1 MSPLMLILTGIVI
14 AGVLAASFGFT
25 IWVIRNAYNLG
36 LIDIPN
42 QRSSHTQPTPRG
54 GGVVFTVTFY
64 LGLIVLF
71 VIGVVDENWILGLL
85 IGGPLVAIVGFLDDR
100 KSLPALMRLAVHFVA
115 AIATFAIITRMF
127 AYHIEISF
135 LPTDNQVFLGVFCV
149 LYIMWMVNLYNFMDG
164 IDGMAGTQG
173 VVAALLSAAL
183 SFWQGSPQLGAV
195 YLLLAASVG
204 GFLFHNWSPAKIF
217 MGDCGAYFLG
227 FAFATLALISKVY
240 LGHSIHAHMILLG
253 VFICDATY
261 TLVLRAIQGKRIYQA
276 HRDHAFQHAV
286 QRGLS
291 HRRVNLMW
299 NAVTAFW
306 LGPVAMASVLYP
318 LQATMFLLLGYSP
331 LIVMVAYMKA
341 GIEIKFT
348 ETADSPRKKNLPGQ
362 QPWV

>member
-1 MSPLMLILTGIVI
+1 MSPLMLIATGIVI
-14 AGVLAASFGFT
+14 ASVLAASFGLT
-25 IWVIRNAYNLG
+25 IWVINNANSLG

-42 QRSSHTQPTPRG
+42 QRSSHTLPTPRG

-64 LGLIVLF
+64 FGLLVLF
-71 VIGVVDENWILGLL
+71 ALGVVNENWMLGLL
-85 IGGPLVAIVGFLDDR
+85 IGGPLVAIIGFLDDR
-100 KSLPALMRLAVHFVA
+100 KSLPASMRLIVHFVA
-115 AIATFAIITRMF
+115 AIATYAIISRMF
-127 AYHIEISF
+127 SYHMEISF
-135 LPTDNQVFLGVFCV
+135 LPTENQIILGVFCV

-227 FAFATLALISKVY
+227 FVFATLALISKVY

-261 TLVLRAIQGKRIYQA
+261 TLVLRAVQGKRVYQA

-306 LGPVAMASVLYP
+306 LGPVAMASVIYP
-318 LQATMFLLLGYSP
+318 LQATLFLLLGYAP
-331 LIVMVAYMKA
+331 LVVMVAYMKA
-341 GIEIKFT
+341 GIEINFNDAT
-348 ETADSPRKKNLPGQ
+348 DSPKKVNLSGKET
-362 QPWV
+362 WL

>member
-1 MSPLMLILTGIVI
+1 MSPTLIGLTSLVI
-14 AGVLAASFGFT
+14 IAVLAGSYACT
-25 IWVIRNAYNLG
+25 IWVIRNAQNLG

-42 QRSSHTQPTPRG
+42 DRSSHTMPTPRG
-54 GGVVFTVTFY
+54 GGIVFTATFY
-64 LGLIVLF
+64 LGLLILF
-71 VIGVVDENWILGLL
+71 GIGAVDENWMLGLF
-85 IGGPLVAIVGFLDDR
+85 IGGPLVAIIGFLDDR
-100 KSLPALMRLAVHFVA
+100 KSLPASARLMIHFIAAV
-115 AIATFAIITRMF
+115 ATYAIITQMF
-127 AYHIEISF
+127 HYHMEISF
-135 LPTDNQVFLGVFCV
+135 LPTQNQTLLGIFCV

-173 VVAALLSAAL
+173 VVAALLSAGL
-183 SFWQGSPQLGAV
+183 SFWQGSPALGAI

-261 TLVLRAIQGKRIYQA
+261 TLVLRAVQGKRVYQA

-299 NAVTAFW
+299 NAVTMFW

-318 LQATMFLLLGYSP
+318 LQATLFLLLGYIP

-341 GIEIKFT
+341 GIEINFNEAT
-348 ETADSPRKKNLPGQ
+348 GSPKKANLRGK

>member
-1 MSPLMLILTGIVI
+1 MSPLMLIFAGVVI
-14 AGVLAASFGFT
+14 ALVLAASYGFT
-25 IWVIRNAYNLG
+25 IWIIKNARLLG

-54 GGVVFTVTFY
+54 GGVVFTATFY
-64 LGLIVLF
+64 LGLLALF
-71 VIGVVDENWILGLL
+71 SFGIVDENWMLGLF
-85 IGGPLVAIVGFLDDR
+85 IGGPLVAIIGFLDDK
-100 KSLPALMRLAVHFVA
+100 KSLPALMRLVVHFVA
-115 AIATFAIITRMF
+115 AIATYAIISRMF
-127 AYHIEISF
+127 AYHMEISF
-135 LPTDNQVFLGVFCV
+135 LPTENQAILGVFCV
-149 LYIMWMVNLYNFMDG
+149 LYVMWMINLYNFMDG

-173 VVAALLSAAL
+173 VVAAVLSAAL
-183 SFWQGSPQLGAV
+183 SFWQGSAQLGAV

-261 TLVLRAIQGKRIYQA
+261 TLVLRAAQGKRIYQA

-318 LQATMFLLLGYSP
+318 LQAIMFLLLGYAP

-341 GIEIKFT
+341 GIEINFN
-348 ETADSPRKKNLPGQ
+348 TAEDVPKKANLRGKE
-362 QPWV
+362 PWV

>member
-1 MSPLMLILTGIVI
+1 MLAVTAMVIALMLV
-14 AGVLAASFGFT
+14 ASFGLT
-25 IWVIRNAYNLG
+25 IWVIKNALNLS

-42 QRSSHTQPTPRG
+42 QRSSHAQPTPRG
-54 GGVVFTVTFY
+54 GGIVFTITFY
-64 LGLIVLF
+64 VGLLILF
-71 VIGVVDENWILGLL
+71 GVGVADKNWVLGLL
-85 IGGPLVAIVGFLDDR
+85 IGGPLVAIIGFLDDR
-100 KSLPALMRLAVHFVA
+100 KSLPAVVRLMVHFMA
-115 AIATFAIITRMF
+115 AIATYAVITRMF
-127 AYHIEISF
+127 SYRMEISF
-135 LPTDNQVFLGVFCV
+135 LPTENQVFLGIFCV

-183 SFWQGSPQLGAV
+183 SFWQGSIHLGAI

-227 FAFATLALISKVY
+227 FVFATLALISKIY

-261 TLVLRAIQGKRIYQA
+261 TLVLRAVQGKRVYQA

-318 LQATMFLLLGYSP
+318 LQATMFLLLGYAP
-331 LIVMVAYMKA
+331 LIIMMAYMKA
-341 GIEIKFT
+341 GIEIEFKGSAGT
-348 ETADSPRKKNLPGQ
+348 PKKVNLSGT
-362 QPWV
+362 QPWI

>member
-1 MSPLMLILTGIVI
+1 MLALTATVI
-14 AGVLAASFGFT
+14 ALVLVASFGLT
-25 IWVIRNAYNLG
+25 IWVIKNAVNLS

-54 GGVVFTVTFY
+54 GGVVFTITFY
-64 LGLIVLF
+64 TGLLVLF
-71 VIGVVDENWILGLL
+71 GIGIANENWVLGLL

-100 KSLPALMRLAVHFVA
+100 KSLPAIARLVVHFVA
-115 AIATFAIITRMF
+115 AIATYAIITGMFSYRM
-127 AYHIEISF
+127 EISF
-135 LPTDNQVFLGVFCV
+135 LPTENQIFLGIFCV

-183 SFWQGSPQLGAV
+183 SFWQGSPSLGAI

-227 FAFATLALISKVY
+227 FAFATLALISKIY

-261 TLVLRAIQGKRIYQA
+261 TLVLRAIQGKRVYQA

-318 LQATMFLLLGYSP
+318 LQATIFLLLGYAP
-331 LIVMVAYMKA
+331 LIIMVAYMKA
-341 GIEIKFT
+341 GIEIEFKMT
-348 ETADSPRKKNLPGQ
+348 PRTAPKG
-362 QPWV
+362 

>member
-1 MSPLMLILTGIVI
+1 MSALMMVITGIVV
-14 AGVLAASFGFT
+14 ALVLGATYICT
-25 IWVIRNAYNLG
+25 IWVIRNARNLG

-42 QRSSHTQPTPRG
+42 QRSSHSQPTPRG
-54 GGVVFTVTFY
+54 GGVVFTGTFY
-64 LGLIVLF
+64 IGLLILF
-71 VIGVVDENWILGLL
+71 AIGVVDENWMLGLL
-85 IGGPLVAIVGFLDDR
+85 IGGPLVAIIGFLDDR
-100 KSLPALMRLAVHFVA
+100 KSLPAMMRLMVHFIA
-115 AIATFAIITRMF
+115 AIATYAIISRMF
-127 AYHIEISF
+127 VYHMDISF
-135 LPTDNQVFLGVFCV
+135 LPTENQTVLAIFCV

-164 IDGMAGTQG
+164 IDGLAGTQG
-173 VVAALLSAAL
+173 VIAALLSAAL
-183 SFWQGSPQLGAV
+183 SFWQGSPSLGAI

-261 TLVLRAIQGKRIYQA
+261 TLVLRAVQGKRVYQA

-291 HRRVNLMW
+291 HRRVNIMW

-318 LQATMFLLLGYSP
+318 IQATLFLLLGYAP
-331 LIVMVAYMKA
+331 LIMMVAYMKA
-341 GIEIKFT
+341 GIEINFNDS
-348 ETADSPRKKNLPGQ
+348 ADSPKKANLRGRD
-362 QPWV
+362 PWV

>member
-1 MSPLMLILTGIVI
+1 MFILAGIVI
-14 AGVLAASFGFT
+14 AVVLAASFGFT
-25 IWVIRNAYNLG
+25 IWVIQNARNLG

-54 GGVVFTVTFY
+54 GGIVFTATFY
-64 LGLIVLF
+64 LGLLALF
-71 VIGVVDENWILGLL
+71 ALGVVNENWMLGLF
-85 IGGPLVAIVGFLDDR
+85 IGGPLVAIIGFLDDR
-100 KSLPALMRLAVHFVA
+100 NSLPALIRLMVHFVA
-115 AIATFAIITRMF
+115 AIATYAIISRMF

-135 LPTDNQVFLGVFCV
+135 LPTDNQAFLGIFCV
-149 LYIMWMVNLYNFMDG
+149 LYIMWMINLYNFMDG

-173 VVAALLSAAL
+173 VVTALLSASL
-183 SFWQGSPQLGAV
+183 SFWQGSPQLGAI

-261 TLVLRAIQGKRIYQA
+261 TLLLRAAQGKRIYQA

-306 LGPVAMASVLYP
+306 LGPVAMASILYP
-318 LQATMFLLLGYSP
+318 LQATLFLLLGYAP
-331 LIVMVAYMKA
+331 LIVMVAYLKA
-341 GIEIKFT
+341 GIEIQFT
-348 ETADSPRKKNLPGQ
+348 EALDSPKKANLEGQ
-362 QPWV
+362 QPWI